1 MNSRRGKYRNDPQL
15 KFRFAVVVV
24 VAWKMRWEKKE
35 KKEKEEKKKKRTR
48 GEERAGKRGERWNEF
63 VF

>member
-1 MNSRRGKYRNDPQL
+1 MGK
-15 KFRFAVVVV
+15 
-24 VAWKMRWEKKE
+24 KK